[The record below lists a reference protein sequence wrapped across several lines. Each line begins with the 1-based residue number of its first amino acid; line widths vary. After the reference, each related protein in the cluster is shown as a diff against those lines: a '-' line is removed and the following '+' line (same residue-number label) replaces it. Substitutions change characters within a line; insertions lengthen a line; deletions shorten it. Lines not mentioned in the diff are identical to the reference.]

1 MNEPNRAVLDE
12 LLKAKIDATFARKVM
27 DILVERHPEDTM
39 PWEWD
44 VNDMLQYNHFE
55 TEFESGIKA
64 YCSVLRILKV
74 IAKGEPTE
82 EIEKILKEASEE
94 GANHMLIAYGWIKK
108 GEQA

>member
-1 MNEPNRAVLDE
+1 MNELNNAILDE
-12 LLKAKIDATFARKVM
+12 LLKAKIEATFARKVK
-27 DILVERHPEDTM
+27 DILVKRHPEDTM

-55 TEFESGIKA
+55 TEFESGIHK

-74 IAKGEPTE
+74 IAKSETVDE
-82 EIEKILKEASEE
+82 LEKIIKENAEE
-94 GANHMLIAYGWIKK
+94 AANHMLVAYGWIKK